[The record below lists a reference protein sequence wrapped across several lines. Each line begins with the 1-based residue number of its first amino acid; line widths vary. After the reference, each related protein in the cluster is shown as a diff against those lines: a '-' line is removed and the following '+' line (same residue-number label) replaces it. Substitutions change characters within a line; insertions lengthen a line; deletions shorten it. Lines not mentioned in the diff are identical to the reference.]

1 MSMKW
6 PTGVSTQPDA
16 ALYSLVGSTDCM
28 CLVILSV
35 CTGMVMPLI
44 ADGARGSKKETA
56 AESETGN
63 AGEGWEEGGGREG
76 G

>member
-1 MSMKW
+1 
-6 PTGVSTQPDA
+6 
-16 ALYSLVGSTDCM
+16 
-28 CLVILSV
+28 
-35 CTGMVMPLI
+35 MPLI